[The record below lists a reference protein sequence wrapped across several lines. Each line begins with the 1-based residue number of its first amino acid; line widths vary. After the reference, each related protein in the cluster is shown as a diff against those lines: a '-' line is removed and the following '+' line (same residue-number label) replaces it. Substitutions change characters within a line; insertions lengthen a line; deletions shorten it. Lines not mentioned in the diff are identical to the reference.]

1 MSTLIILTIFSS
13 ISLLF
18 NTTRLLGIGC
28 SALVAYFHPWLPRRC
43 LRSEWSAGGRQA
55 RCRVW

>member
-1 MSTLIILTIFSS
+1 MSTLMILTIVSS

-28 SALVAYFHPWLPRRC
+28 SALVVYFNPWL
-43 LRSEWSAGGRQA
+43 LVLYLSAIGLYFQFKSSK
-55 RCRVW
+55 

>member
-28 SALVAYFHPWLPRRC
+28 SALVAYFHPWL
-43 LRSEWSAGGRQA
+43 LVLYLGVIGIYFYFKHLK
-55 RCRVW
+55 